1 MPLEPEVSWS
11 CGVFCKL
18 EATPKTTHFWIQFLN
33 FELDEDWLLQL
44 DQRTFVIA
52 AHNHWNIDI
61 TFSGQAM
68 TIEMSCPKNRPG
80 STPLGLLITYLR
92 AMKLQLKDA
101 TQFIQDVVEE
111 ESEEEDD
118 E

>member
-1 MPLEPEVSWS
+1 MTLEPEVTWS

-18 EATPKTTHFWIQFLN
+18 EDSPKTTHFWIQFLN

-44 DQRTFVIA
+44 DQRTFVIGQQ
-52 AHNHWNIDI
+52 NHWQREI
-61 TFSGQAM
+61 TFSGQAVS
-68 TIEMSCPKNRPG
+68 IEMACSWNRPG
-80 STPLGLLITYLR
+80 STPLALLIAYLR
-92 AMKLQLKDA
+92 AMKLQLNDA

-111 ESEEEDD
+111 SEEEDD